1 MELTEQEIAQK
12 LDKMREN
19 ALLDLHEWESCK
31 GSGIIINLDGTI
43 YLYSWFLGFNNKTNS
58 FGMCTN
64 LDKKDITIDCD
75 LLKNYFLKEIRIFDI
90 EYDTN
95 FRDNGGCDI
104 VVKFDGNNKYS
115 NNVKLYK
122 EIKTKIDSLLK

>member
-12 LDKMREN
+12 LEKMRED

-43 YLYSWFLGFNNKTNS
+43 YDYSWFLGFSDKTNS

-64 LDKKDITIDCD
+64 FEKRQNTIDCD
-75 LLKNYFLKEIRIFDI
+75 ILKEYFQKELRIFDI
-90 EYDTN
+90 DYDTN
-95 FRDNGGCDI
+95 FRDDGGCDI
-104 VVKFDGNNKYS
+104 IVKFDGNNKYS
-115 NNVKLYK
+115 NNVKLYR
-122 EIKTKIDSLLK
+122 EIKEKVFSLLK